1 MSYTGIADSHRRA
14 ARERGKRWC
23 DVCKEWRYVN
33 GDEAALE
40 EHRRECAG
48 LYRYKC
54 PVHGWRTLSRAAI
67 LRDHGQCD
75 PTLTY
80 EKFARMKPIQKHS
93 KEPQ

>member
-1 MSYTGIADSHRRA
+1 MAASHRRA

-23 DVCKEWRYVN
+23 DKCKEFRYVN

-40 EHRRECAG
+40 AHRRECAG

-75 PTLTY
+75 PTLTL
-80 EKFARMKPIQKHS
+80 ERVARMKPLAK
-93 KEPQ
+93 KG